1 MGSRSRWLHELS
13 IRNLGVIEEASLS
26 FGPGFNVITGETGAG
41 KTMVLT
47 GLNLIAGVRAD
58 SDLIRRGSERLSAS
72 LIISLDDE
80 ITGELGNLINEHF
93 PEIEEN
99 TLILQR
105 SVSSDGRSKAVIGSD
120 PATLSVLQRFADE
133 FFVIH
138 GQSTN
143 HKLVN
148 EDDQL
153 ALLDKT
159 EIECQEVLRAYRSS
173 LQNFTERSRELS
185 ELKRALD
192 SREREIS
199 NAERFIQDFERVRPL
214 QDEWLEGQVRIS
226 RLDSVEDL
234 RIGLDQALAALTDES
249 HGVIANFH
257 VAIKSLDHLSLK
269 DQMFS
274 DVVSRLRSAHLE
286 VNEVVRDLQ
295 SESDGLEAEPGELDR
310 LRERRSTLK
319 QFLQRHRHEVAVELS
334 ESEALNALIELL
346 PRKKALFVD
355 LQQSDTRVAELLA
368 LVDSE
373 RAELQTR
380 AQELTEV
387 RKRAAEKLSTNVNAE
402 LKNLGL
408 IRAVFSVAFQSD
420 NGNGFGRSGADQV
433 RFLFAAHEG
442 EKPLP
447 LNKGTSGG
455 ELSRVML
462 AIELALSDHREIGT
476 LIFDEIDA
484 GIGGETGLII
494 GERLSRLAKNFQVI
508 VITHLAQV
516 ASWADRH
523 FRIEKNESDE
533 IVLSSVTEVTG
544 EDRVREIARML
555 SGQSHSAVALDHA
568 RDLLEHAQK
577 R

>member
-1 MGSRSRWLHELS
+1 
-13 IRNLGVIEEASLS
+13 
-26 FGPGFNVITGETGAG
+26 
-41 KTMVLT
+41 
-47 GLNLIAGVRAD
+47 
-58 SDLIRRGSERLSAS
+58 
-72 LIISLDDE
+72 
-80 ITGELGNLINEHF
+80 
-93 PEIEEN
+93 
-99 TLILQR
+99 
-105 SVSSDGRSKAVIGSD
+105 
-120 PATLSVLQRFADE
+120 
-133 FFVIH
+133 
-138 GQSTN
+138 
-143 HKLVN
+143 
-148 EDDQL
+148 
-153 ALLDKT
+153 
-159 EIECQEVLRAYRSS
+159 
-173 LQNFTERSRELS
+173 
-185 ELKRALD
+185 
-192 SREREIS
+192 
-199 NAERFIQDFERVRPL
+199 
-214 QDEWLEGQVRIS
+214 
-226 RLDSVEDL
+226 
-234 RIGLDQALAALTDES
+234 
-249 HGVIANFH
+249 
-257 VAIKSLDHLSLK
+257 
-269 DQMFS
+269 
-274 DVVSRLRSAHLE
+274 
-286 VNEVVRDLQ
+286 
-295 SESDGLEAEPGELDR
+295 
-310 LRERRSTLK
+310 
-319 QFLQRHRHEVAVELS
+319 
-334 ESEALNALIELL
+334 
-346 PRKKALFVD
+346 VD